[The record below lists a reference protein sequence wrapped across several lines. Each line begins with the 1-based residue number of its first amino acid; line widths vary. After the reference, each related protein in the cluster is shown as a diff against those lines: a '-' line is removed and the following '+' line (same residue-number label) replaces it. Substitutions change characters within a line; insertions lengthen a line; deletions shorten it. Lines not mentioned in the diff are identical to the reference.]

1 LICWRECRSKREQ
14 RDLAIQ
20 ITQKH
25 SIPAPKNV
33 VMGALVDPQTLKFCI
48 PKCRTVRRISP
59 TSMRVSADVG
69 VLNKTYQLDGMLEII
84 TLENS
89 AGYDVQCN
97 VTVGA
102 VKLGRI
108 EGRILVD
115 DAIDS
120 SDVSSSTMI
129 VTARKFNPLV
139 EKLAEPLA
147 KSLSSAF
154 FKRLGMA
161 AADVD

>member
-1 LICWRECRSKREQ
+1 M
-14 RDLAIQ
+14 AIQ

-25 SIPAPKNV
+25 SIPAPKSV
-33 VMGALVDPQTLKFCI
+33 VMGALVDPNTLKFCI
-48 PKCRTVRRISP
+48 PKCRTVRRLSP
-59 TSMRVSADVG
+59 TSMRVSADLG
-69 VLNKTYQLDGMLEII
+69 VLNKSYQLDGMLEIRP
-84 TLENS
+84 LADN
-89 AGYDVQCN
+89 AGYDLQCN

-115 DAIDS
+115 EALDS
-120 SDVSSSTMI
+120 SNVNSTASI
-129 VTARKFNPLV
+129 ITARKFNPLV

-147 KSLSSAF
+147 KSLSNAF